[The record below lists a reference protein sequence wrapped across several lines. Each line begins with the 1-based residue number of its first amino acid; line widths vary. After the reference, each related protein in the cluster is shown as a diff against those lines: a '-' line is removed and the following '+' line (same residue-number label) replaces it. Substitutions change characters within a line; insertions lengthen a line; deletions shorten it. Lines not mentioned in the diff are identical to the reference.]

1 MDTDNYKIIH
11 DLKLISG
18 SRYILTGKWNKKS
31 YSKGWRY
38 GEGEALAIAK
48 PGTLLEIWKILQVC
62 VSFDVIVIM
71 QAANTGLTGG
81 STPYGYD
88 YDRPIVIINT
98 MRINDIHIINDG
110 NQIIGFS
117 GSTLFG
123 LENKLLPYGREP
135 HSVIGSSC
143 IGASI
148 VGGVC
153 NNSGGALV
161 KRGPAYTELSLYAK
175 ITSKGKLILVN
186 DIGIDLGITP
196 EEILTN
202 LQERKYLKN
211 HIKFPNKLASDNE
224 YHQRV
229 RDVEADTPARFN
241 ADGRRLYGAS
251 GCAGKI
257 AVFAVRLDTYI
268 SPKRTQVF
276 YVGTNKQD
284 TFTSIRKNI
293 LSDFKNLPISGEY
306 LHRECYDAAKKYSK
320 DTFIAIDKLGP
331 NFIPWLFD
339 FKRKVDLLSE
349 KFKFLPSKL
358 SDKIMQF
365 LSHFWPNHLP
375 KRMELFRDRYEH
387 HWIIEMSDDG
397 IEEANIFFKNFFKN
411 NDGSFFICTKKEAK
425 KALLHRFV
433 AASAIGRFHALN
445 HEKLGDMMSM
455 DIAFPRN
462 EQNWFEKLPK
472 KLNDAFEMKL
482 YYGHLFCHVLHQN
495 YILKK
500 GFDAKSIKKE
510 LLDIY
515 DSRGAE
521 YPAEH
526 NVGHEYF
533 AKPSLIKFYKEL
545 DPINGFNPGIGK
557 TSKLNNSK

>member
-1 MDTDNYKIIH
+1 M
-11 DLKLISG
+11 
-18 SRYILTGKWNKKS
+18 
-31 YSKGWRY
+31 
-38 GEGEALAIAK
+38 
-48 PGTLLEIWKILQVC
+48 
-62 VSFDVIVIM
+62 
-71 QAANTGLTGG
+71 
-81 STPYGYD
+81 
-88 YDRPIVIINT
+88 
-98 MRINDIHIINDG
+98 
-110 NQIIGFS
+110 
-117 GSTLFG
+117 
-123 LENKLLPYGREP
+123 
-135 HSVIGSSC
+135 
-143 IGASI
+143 
-148 VGGVC
+148 
-153 NNSGGALV
+153 
-161 KRGPAYTELSLYAK
+161 
-175 ITSKGKLILVN
+175 
-186 DIGIDLGITP
+186 
-196 EEILTN
+196 
-202 LQERKYLKN
+202 
-211 HIKFPNKLASDNE
+211 
-224 YHQRV
+224 
-229 RDVEADTPARFN
+229 
-241 ADGRRLYGAS
+241 
-251 GCAGKI
+251 
-257 AVFAVRLDTYI
+257 
-268 SPKRTQVF
+268 
-276 YVGTNKQD
+276 
-284 TFTSIRKNI
+284 
-293 LSDFKNLPISGEY
+293 
-306 LHRECYDAAKKYSK
+306 
-320 DTFIAIDKLGP
+320 
-331 NFIPWLFD
+331 
-339 FKRKVDLLSE
+339 DLLSE

-375 KRMELFRDRYEH
+375 KRMEFFRDKYEH

-397 IEEANIFFKNFFKN
+397 IEEADTFFKKFFKN

-557 TSKLNNSK
+557 TSKLKNWK

>member
-1 MDTDNYKIIH
+1 MTKENYKIIN
-11 DLKLISG
+11 DLKSITG
-18 SRYILTGKWNKKS
+18 SRYILTAKWNKQA

-38 GEGEALAIAK
+38 GEGEALAVAK
-48 PGTLLEIWKILQVC
+48 PGTLLEIWEILEVC
-62 VSFDVIVIM
+62 VSSDIIVIM

-88 YDRPIVIINT
+88 YDRPIIIINT
-98 MRINDIHIINDG
+98 MRIDNIHIINDG
-110 NQIIGFS
+110 KQIIGFS

-123 LENKLLPYGREP
+123 LENKLLSYGREP

-175 ITSKGKLILVN
+175 INSKGKLILVN
-186 DIGIDLGITP
+186 DIAIDLGETP
-196 EEILTN
+196 KEILTN
-202 LQERKYLKN
+202 LQQRRYSER
-211 HIKFPNKLASDNE
+211 HIKFPDKLASDNE
-224 YHQRV
+224 YQQRV
-229 RDVEADTPARFN
+229 RDVKADTPARFN
-241 ADGRRLYGAS
+241 SDGRRLFGAS

-268 SPKRTQVF
+268 SPKSTQVF
-276 YVGTNKQD
+276 YVGTNNQD
-284 TFTSIRKNI
+284 AFASIRKNI
-293 LSDFKNLPISGEY
+293 LSNFKNLPTSGEY

-320 DTFIAIDKLGP
+320 DTFIVIDKLGP

-349 KFKFLPSKL
+349 KFSFLPSKL

-365 LSHFWPNHLP
+365 LSCFWPNHLP
-375 KRMELFRDRYEH
+375 KRMEIFRNEYEH

-397 IEEANIFFKNFFKN
+397 IEEANIFFKEFFKE
-411 NDGSFFICTKKEAK
+411 NDGSFFVCTKKEAK

-445 HEKLGDMMSM
+445 HNNLGDMISM

-462 EQNWFEKLPK
+462 EKNWFEKLPK
-472 KLNDAFEMKL
+472 RLNDVFEMKL

-500 GFDAKSIKKE
+500 GSDAKSIKKE

-545 DPINGFNPGIGK
+545 DPINGFNPGIGR
-557 TSKLNNSK
+557 TSKLKNWK

>member
-1 MDTDNYKIIH
+1 MDTDNYKIIR
-11 DLKLISG
+11 DLKLITG

-38 GEGEALAIAK
+38 GEGEALAVAK

-375 KRMELFRDRYEH
+375 KRMELFRDKYEH

-557 TSKLNNSK
+557 TSKLKNWK